1 MLQSAVQKLSSSLIF
16 LRSCLSSSL
25 PPHDA
30 INTLGEHDDR
40 FSIKRINT
48 TRWSCRADAVKA
60 LISDFE
66 ELKEV
71 L

>member
-1 MLQSAVQKLSSSLIF
+1 MLQSAVQKLSSSLISWK
-16 LRSCLSSSL
+16 SCLSSSL